1 MINQVFVVILDCY
14 EIFQIARNN
23 RGSISYNHS
32 KIMSPN
38 LGNANPNDSMNNP
51 V

>member
-1 MINQVFVVILDCY
+1 LEFLIHCNAQSQQNAIIL
-14 EIFQIARNN
+14 EEKK
-23 RGSISYNHS
+23 SLESES
-32 KIMSPN
+32 N